1 MNLLLDLEILGW
13 LLVGLAGLECV
24 PIAAALISGEPSLAY
39 LESAA
44 TALVFGLPVALSAR
58 SSNRRM
64 RIRDGFLVVSGA
76 WVLASVFGSLPYI
89 LSGTLSPADALFESV
104 AGFTT
109 TGSTVLTDIESTS
122 RALLLWR
129 SLTQW
134 VGGMGII
141 VFAVAVLPLLGIG
154 GMQLFKAEVP
164 GPITDKLTPRV
175 SDTARRLWLVY
186 VGFTA
191 LAFAALWIAGMPAFD
206 AVNHALTVLATG
218 GFSTRSAS
226 VGAFGPAVQWVIV
239 FFMMVAGVNFVLH
252 YRVVTGRPRALLGNT
267 EFRFFLLIVAVMIA
281 AVAWILPGAE
291 GSGEVLR
298 AAAFQVVSLITTT
311 GYGTA
316 DYELW
321 PQLAQLLVFPL
332 LMLGGMA
339 GSTAGGIKS
348 LRFLLGLRALRAT
361 VARIIHP
368 HLLRTVRYNDRPVSD
383 DVVSGIGVFF
393 VAYLLIAF
401 IAAVVVGSAGYDVVT
416 CLSAAF
422 TAVGNVGPG
431 LGAIGPTD
439 HFAHFPG
446 YVKMVLAVAMIAGRL
461 EIFTV
466 LVLFFPRF
474 WRR

>member
-24 PIAAALISGEPSLAY
+24 PIAAALVSGEPVFAY
-39 LESAA
+39 LASAL
-44 TALVFGLPVALSAR
+44 TALVFGLPLALSAR
-58 SSNRRM
+58 SPNRRM

-76 WVLASVFGSLPYI
+76 WLLASVFGSIPYFV
-89 LSGTLSPADALFESV
+89 SGTLSPADALFESI

-109 TGSTVLTDIESTS
+109 TGSTVLTDIESAP

-141 VFAVAVLPLLGIG
+141 VFTVAVLPLLGIG

-164 GPITDKLTPRV
+164 GPTTDKLTPRV
-175 SDTARRLWLVY
+175 ADTARRLWAVY

-191 LAFAALWIAGMPAFD
+191 LAFVSLMIAGMPAFD
-206 AVNHALTVLATG
+206 AINHALTVLATG

-226 VGAFGPAVQWVIV
+226 IGAFGPAVQWVVIV
-239 FFMMVAGVNFVLH
+239 FMMVAGINFVLH
-252 YRVVTGRPRALLGNT
+252 YQLVTGRPRALLRDT
-267 EFRFFLLIVAVMIA
+267 ELRFFLLIVAVLIA
-281 AVAWILPGAE
+281 TVAWVLRGGA
-291 GSGEVLR
+291 GAGEVLR
-298 AAAFQVVSLITTT
+298 TAAFQVVSLITTT
-311 GYGTA
+311 GFGTA

-321 PQLAQLLVFPL
+321 PHLAQLLVIPL
-332 LMLGGMA
+332 LVLGGMA

-348 LRFLLGLRALRAT
+348 LRILLGLRALRST

-368 HLLRTVRYNDRPVSD
+368 HVVQGVHYGGRPVSD
-383 DVVSGIGVFF
+383 EVVSGIGVFF
-393 VAYLLIAF
+393 VAYLMIVF
-401 IAAVVVGSAGYDVVT
+401 VAALAVGSAGYDVVT
-416 CLSAAF
+416 CLSAAL
-422 TAVGNVGPG
+422 TSVGNVGPG
-431 LGAIGPTD
+431 LGAVGPSD
-439 HFAHFPG
+439 NFAHFPG
-446 YVKMVLAVAMIAGRL
+446 YVKMVLSFAMIAGRL

>member
-13 LLVGLAGLECV
+13 LLVGLAGLECI
-24 PIAAALISGEPSLAY
+24 PIAAALIYGEPSLVY
-39 LESAA
+39 IESAL

-58 SSNRRM
+58 SPDRRM

-76 WVLASVFGSLPYI
+76 WVLASTFGSVPYL
-89 LSGTLSPADALFESV
+89 LSGALSPVDALFESV

-109 TGSTVLTDIESTS
+109 TGSTVLTDVESVPRS
-122 RALLLWR
+122 LLLWR

-191 LAFAALWIAGMPAFD
+191 VAFLALMIAGMPAFD
-206 AVNHALTVLATG
+206 AINHALTVLATG
-218 GFSTRSAS
+218 GFSTRNAS
-226 VGAFGPAVQWVIV
+226 IGAFGPAVQWVVV
-239 FFMMVAGVNFVLH
+239 FFMMVAGINFVLH
-252 YRVVTGRPRALLGNT
+252 YKLVTGRPRAMLRDT
-267 EFRFFLLIVAVMIA
+267 EFRFFVLIVAVMIA
-281 AVAWILPGAE
+281 TVAWILRGE
-291 GSGEVLR
+291 SGTGEVLR

-332 LMLGGMA
+332 LVLGGMA
-339 GSTAGGIKS
+339 GSTSGGIKS
-348 LRFLLGLRALRAT
+348 LRVLLGLRALRAS
-361 VARIIHP
+361 VARLIHP
-368 HLLRTVRYNDRPVSD
+368 HVVRTLRYGNRPVSD
-383 DVVSGIGVFF
+383 EVVSGIGVFF
-393 VAYLLIAF
+393 IAYLLIAF
-401 IAAVVVGSAGYDVVT
+401 IAALAVGSAGYDVVT
-416 CLSAAF
+416 CLSAAL
-422 TAVGNVGPG
+422 TSVGNVGPG
-431 LGAIGPTD
+431 LSEIGPSD

-446 YVKMVLAVAMIAGRL
+446 YVKAVLALAMIAGRL